1 MVRRRI
7 KLKPSFLGE
16 EKEKKK
22 ITLPKDWWV
31 EDISI
36 ELDDFETHYF
46 INKEM
51 RRVR

>member
-1 MVRRRI
+1 MVSTRT
-7 KLKPSFLGE
+7 KFKSFIMG
-16 EKEKKK
+16 KEKKK
-22 ITLPKDWWV
+22 VTLPKDWWV